1 MGHHDA
7 KDHALSLLREVLVW
21 IGQHDVSPDPIAYA
35 VFYEHLSGR
44 NDRLSAALEPLLAAH
59 ARLTD
64 AQLRALHAAHIAA
77 PGGDDAERIRGDMQ
91 RVMDRIAD
99 SAARTGQ
106 AAGAFGAGLDGLQ
119 NALQA
124 EDAAAL
130 AVQVA
135 QARQKTQVMQ
145 ASVDALQDQVSSS
158 HAEIERLR
166 SDLER
171 MREQAVRCALTGVL
185 NRRGFDDQLQ
195 KMLATLPAAG
205 AEHCVVLIDIDHFK
219 RVNDTYGHPVGDK
232 VIAGLGEVLRMLPPE
247 PGMSLARYGG
257 EEFAILL
264 PSSSRRRA
272 VRVAEWVRSRVGR
285 IGLRSKQTQ
294 EVRLNIT
301 VSAGVAAW
309 KPGQEA
315 QSLLVAAD
323 SALYQAKAAGRDR
336 VVVE

>member
-7 KDHALSLLREVLVW
+7 KNHALSLLREVLVW
-21 IGQHDVSPDPIAYA
+21 IDQHDISPGPVAHA

-44 NDRLSAALEPLLAAH
+44 NGGLSAALEPLLASGN
-59 ARLTD
+59 RLTD
-64 AQLRALHAAHIAA
+64 AQVEALHAAHIAA
-77 PGGDDAERIRGDMQ
+77 PGGDEAERIRVDMQ

-119 NALQA
+119 NALQM

-135 QARQKTQVMQ
+135 QARQKTQAMQ
-145 ASVDALQDQVSSS
+145 ASVDALQEQVSSS
-158 HAEIERLR
+158 QAEIQRLR
-166 SDLER
+166 ADLER
-171 MREQAVRCALTGVL
+171 MRDQAVRCALTGVL
-185 NRRGFDDQLQ
+185 NRHGFDDHLQ
-195 KMLATLPAAG
+195 QMLATPPAAG
-205 AEHCVVLIDIDHFK
+205 TEHCLVLIDIDHFK
-219 RVNDTYGHPVGDK
+219 RVNDTYGHPVGDM

-264 PSSSRRRA
+264 PSSGLRRA
-272 VRVAEWVRSRVGR
+272 VHVAEWVRNRVGR
-285 IGLRSKQTQ
+285 MGLRSRQTQ
-294 EVRLNIT
+294 EVRLTIT

-309 KPGQEA
+309 KPGEEA
-315 QSLLVAAD
+315 QTLLVAAD
-323 SALYQAKAAGRDR
+323 SALYRAKAAGRDR
-336 VVVE
+336 VVAG